1 MNQFTNRQRQ
11 IITIISENNTPIPD
25 KKISSLLDISVRT
38 IQNEIRAINR
48 KLHLIQ
54 STNKGYTITPEVYH
68 QLDISTTHYVPEETE
83 ILKKLIFADTSFQ
96 IDEFA
101 ESFYISTSTLEN
113 RFRKYNKELAPF
125 DLKIQRE
132 KGYISILGE
141 EKKRSFI
148 QALISKELNASFN
161 PMSDIHAYFNDTDTD
176 HIECATITILYPKK
190 MI

>member
-68 QLDISTTHYVPEETE
+68 QLDISTTHYDPEETE

-125 DLKIQRE
+125 NLKIQRE

>member
-1 MNQFTNRQRQ
+1 M
-11 IITIISENNTPIPD
+11 
-25 KKISSLLDISVRT
+25 RT
-38 IQNEIRAINR
+38 IQNEIRTINR

-54 STNKGYTITPEVYH
+54 STNKGYTIYH
-68 QLDISTTHYVPEETE
+68 QLDISTTHYDPEETE

-141 EKKRSFI
+141 KKTT
-148 QALISKELNASFN
+148 ALSSKPWFLKN
-161 PMSDIHAYFNDTDTD
+161 
-176 HIECATITILYPKK
+176 
-190 MI
+190 